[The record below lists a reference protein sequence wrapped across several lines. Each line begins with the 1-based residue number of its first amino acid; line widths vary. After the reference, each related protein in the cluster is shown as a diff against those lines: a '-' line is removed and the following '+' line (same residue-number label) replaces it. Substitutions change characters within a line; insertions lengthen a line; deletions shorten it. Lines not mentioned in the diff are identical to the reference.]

1 MIFHDNEHGNT
12 AIIEEVNILPYRG
25 AANRKKGYRVTY
37 KADYDGGF
45 VYRVSVFETL
55 ADAKADI
62 KRCAFDI

>member
-1 MIFHDNEHGNT
+1 MVYHDQEHGNT
-12 AIIEEVNILPYRG
+12 AIIEKVNILPYRG

-55 ADAKADI
+55 EDAKADI
-62 KRCAFDI
+62 KCCAFNI

>member
-1 MIFHDNEHGNT
+1 MIYHDNVHGNT

-25 AANRKKGYRVTY
+25 ATNREKGYRVTY

-55 ADAKADI
+55 EAAKADI
-62 KRCAFDI
+62 KCCAFDI